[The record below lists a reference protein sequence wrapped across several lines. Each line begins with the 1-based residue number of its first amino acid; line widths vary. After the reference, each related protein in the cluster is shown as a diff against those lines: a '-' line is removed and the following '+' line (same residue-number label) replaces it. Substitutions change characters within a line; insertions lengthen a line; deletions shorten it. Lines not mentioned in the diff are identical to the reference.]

1 MQKGGGQNSDAND
14 SALLWGPIVAAVL
27 CLVLWFFFKKQ
38 IVESIFLIKSYEMS
52 FIIYIIDPVTK
63 FLNFLHLPAPNFVKL
78 HMVRDL
84 MRNPDISAV
93 DLSNFVD
100 AINYSGLYFRFV
112 TIIVLIVLAL
122 VLFLFPSSSRFH
134 KVYNMQNLRKLESQN
149 WPQITPVLSRDLVN
163 EDINEGPWAMAL
175 NPIDFC
181 FKNNI
186 LSEDEAKRSGN
197 LSIAHGVA
205 NKVFVMQL
213 GALFTGVRN
222 TPIYVRAI
230 FVILASAA
238 AYDRDTMD
246 KVIRQI
252 SASATTTG
260 NLDFTGIDELV
271 TKFEQ
276 EKFVK
281 WLNPRHA
288 YLTTWLSSLLSLA
301 RNSGVVATSEFLWLK
316 AVDRRLW
323 YTLNSVGRNTPFCE
337 TAGIHAHWLAE
348 RKVGRALKT
357 PMVKQAVLGLEI
369 AMSEIAYTSE
379 DSEWQNSVA

>member
-1 MQKGGGQNSDAND
+1 MQKGGQNSDAND
-14 SALLWGPIVAAVL
+14 TALLWGPVVVVVL
-27 CLVLWFFFKKQ
+27 CLILWFFFKKQ
-38 IVESIFLIKSYEMS
+38 IVDSVFLVKSYEMS

-63 FLNFLHLPAPNFVKL
+63 FLNFLHLPSPNFVKL

-84 MRNPDISAV
+84 MRNPDVSTV
-93 DLSNFVD
+93 DLGNFFD
-100 AINYSGLYFRFV
+100 ALNYAGLYFRFV
-112 TIIVLIVLAL
+112 TIIVLILLAL

-149 WPQITPVLSRDLVN
+149 WPQITPILSLDLVN
-163 EDINEGPWAMAL
+163 EDVNTGPWAMAL
-175 NPIDFC
+175 NPMDFC
-181 FKNNI
+181 FKYNI
-186 LSEDEAKRSGN
+186 VAEDEAKRSGN
-197 LSIAHGVA
+197 LTIAHGIA

-213 GALFTGVRN
+213 GAPFTGIRN

-230 FVILASAA
+230 FVILAAAA

-246 KVIRQI
+246 KIIRQI
-252 SASATTTG
+252 SASANTTG
-260 NLDFTGIDELV
+260 NLDFTGIDDLV
-271 TKFEQ
+271 AKLEK
-276 EKFVK
+276 EKFIK